1 MGDGNDFA
9 DLGQEMVES
18 MFNISWTFTL
28 PGKITNSNA
37 DLVEGN
43 SATWYFDI
51 DTMENDRYLMVQS
64 TYINWPLIIGII
76 AGGIAG
82 FLYYR
87 FIGCASGS
95 CKIASNPYISTI
107 YWALLGGFLASAL

>member
-1 MGDGNDFA
+1 M
-9 DLGQEMVES
+9 
-18 MFNISWTFTL
+18 I
-28 PGKITNSNA
+28 KI
-37 DLVEGN
+37 LV
-43 SATWYFDI
+43 
-51 DTMENDRYLMVQS
+51 
-64 TYINWPLIIGII
+64 GII

-87 FIGCASGS
+87 FIGCASGE